1 MKALLTHRTEAQ
13 EELSTRGISELV
25 ESVGTTGDASRPLV
39 VARRHQG
46 AQTEPDKQRQD
57 LWRKFGNAQVR
68 PRRCLRLVCGADSCP
83 GTAC

>member
-1 MKALLTHRTEAQ
+1 MAASAAVKALLTHRTEAQ

-25 ESVGTTGDASRPLV
+25 ESVGADGDASRPLV

-46 AQTEPDKQRQD
+46 MQTEPDKQRQD

-68 PRRCLRLVCGADSCP
+68 GACG
-83 GTAC
+83 